1 MTCFIYRP
9 KFPKKLNE
17 FFNCTNSLHPTIKFT
32 MDYSTTKINF
42 LDVAVTKVGKKLE
55 TDLYCRPIDSH
66 HYLHAQSCHRNV
78 YKRSITYGQTMKI
91 KRICST
97 EKKLNNCFE

>member
-1 MTCFIYRP
+1 MSFLIVQTACIQQSNLP
-9 KFPKKLNE
+9 WV
-17 FFNCTNSLHPTIKFT
+17 I
-32 MDYSTTKINF
+32 YSTTKINF

-55 TDLYCRPIDSH
+55 TDLYCKPIGSH

-78 YKRSITYGQTMKI
+78 YKRSITYGQAMKI

-97 EKKLNNCFE
+97 EEKINNCFE